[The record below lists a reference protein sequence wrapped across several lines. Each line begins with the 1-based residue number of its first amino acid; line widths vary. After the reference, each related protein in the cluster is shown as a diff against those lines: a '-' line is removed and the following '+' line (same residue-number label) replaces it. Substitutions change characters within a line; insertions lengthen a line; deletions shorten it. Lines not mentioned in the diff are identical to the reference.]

1 MNNILDKSL
10 DSQFDKIENLT
21 WFPWVGKG
29 YKCAKRKLLVVGESH
44 YLNEDSDENNE
55 KRRELL
61 IRDKE
66 HTRNCLYEVLINKS
80 WSSKTYSNI
89 MEALCDRG
97 ILSDNKTALSEI
109 AYYNFIQRQM
119 DYSKETKER
128 PNINDYKIAWKCF
141 LHIID
146 ILQPTDCIFVGVES
160 VTLFEEIMD
169 KYGVQYTGIDV
180 LEKLNDAYPKKTS
193 IRLDSKNN
201 INIIFIK
208 HSSCYFSPGKW
219 HDFLKQ
225 QIPEAIEWL
234 NRV

>member
-89 MEALCDRG
+89 ME
-97 ILSDNKTALSEI
+97 
-109 AYYNFIQRQM
+109 
-119 DYSKETKER
+119 
-128 PNINDYKIAWKCF
+128 
-141 LHIID
+141 HIID

>member
-1 MNNILDKSL
+1 MFS
-10 DSQFDKIENLT
+10 
-21 WFPWVGKG
+21 
-29 YKCAKRKLLVVGESH
+29 
-44 YLNEDSDENNE
+44 
-55 KRRELL
+55 
-61 IRDKE
+61 
-66 HTRNCLYEVLINKS
+66 
-80 WSSKTYSNI
+80 
-89 MEALCDRG
+89 
-97 ILSDNKTALSEI
+97 
-109 AYYNFIQRQM
+109 
-119 DYSKETKER
+119 
-128 PNINDYKIAWKCF
+128 
-141 LHIID
+141 
-146 ILQPTDCIFVGVES
+146 VGVES

>member
-1 MNNILDKSL
+1 
-10 DSQFDKIENLT
+10 
-21 WFPWVGKG
+21 
-29 YKCAKRKLLVVGESH
+29 
-44 YLNEDSDENNE
+44 
-55 KRRELL
+55 
-61 IRDKE
+61 
-66 HTRNCLYEVLINKS
+66 
-80 WSSKTYSNI
+80 

-119 DYSKETKER
+119 DYSKDSKER
-128 PNINDYKIAWKCF
+128 PNIDDYKIAWKCF

-201 INIIFIK
+201 INIIFI
-208 HSSCYFSPGKW
+208 
-219 HDFLKQ
+219 
-225 QIPEAIEWL
+225 
-234 NRV
+234 

>member
-1 MNNILDKSL
+1 MGIVSL
-10 DSQFDKIENLT
+10 LFSQFGVFLNSKLERKKFYIDDKWTIELPPDWEKTFLEIELDNSPIFETIFFQPGSDLGIG
-21 WFPWVGKG
+21 V
-29 YKCAKRKLLVVGESH
+29 Y
-44 YLNEDSDENNE
+44 YLNFLKDDNYRIVEAD
-55 KRRELL
+55 
-61 IRDKE
+61 IQ
-66 HTRNCLYEVLINKS
+66 EVA
-80 WSSKTYSNI
+80 T
-89 MEALCDRG
+89 
-97 ILSDNKTALSEI
+97 
-109 AYYNFIQRQM
+109 
-119 DYSKETKER
+119 
-128 PNINDYKIAWKCF
+128 
-141 LHIID
+141 
-146 ILQPTDCIFVGVES
+146 V
-160 VTLFEEIMD
+160 FEEIMD

>member
-119 DYSKETKER
+119 DYSKDTKER
-128 PNINDYKIAWKCF
+128 PNIDDYKIAWKCF

-169 KYGVQYTGIDV
+169 KY
-180 LEKLNDAYPKKTS
+180 
-193 IRLDSKNN
+193 
-201 INIIFIK
+201 
-208 HSSCYFSPGKW
+208 
-219 HDFLKQ
+219 
-225 QIPEAIEWL
+225 
-234 NRV
+234 